1 MTLNKRDFD
10 FFFCSSL
17 KISYVVFFMNAV
29 DDVVMFFVNTVDDVK
44 FFVNTVDDIRLE
56 QTRSFVSLLLI

>member
-1 MTLNKRDFD
+1 
-10 FFFCSSL
+10 
-17 KISYVVFFMNAV
+17 MNAV